1 MVRFL
6 KNWGIV
12 VTKGDTVK
20 MPIIVTNNDGSIYHV
35 QKDDVINFGL
45 KKEYTDAECL
55 IEKTIDNNELMLV
68 LSHEDTKKL
77 EVGIG
82 YKYDIQ
88 ILRNKNE
95 VHTFISGIITVTN
108 EVYDKEKEEETQNPS
123 GDDPLDPSN
132 PSGGSSSSSSSDP
145 SGETNGTTDSS
156 DGGNSSD
163 SSGGTP

>member
-35 QKDDVINFGL
+35 QKNDVINFGL

-88 ILRNKNE
+88 ILRNENE

-132 PSGGSSSSSSSDP
+132 PSGGSNSSDP
-145 SGETNGTTDSS
+145 SGETSGTTDSS
-156 DGGNSSD
+156 GGGDSSD
-163 SSGGTP
+163 SSGTP

>member
-6 KNWGIV
+6 KNYGIV
-12 VTKGDTVK
+12 VTRGDTVK

-55 IEKTIDNNELMLV
+55 IEKTINNDELMLV

-88 ILRNKNE
+88 ILRNENE

-108 EVYDKEKEEETQNPS
+108 EVYDKEKEEEAQNPS

-132 PSGGSSSSSSSDP
+132 PSGGDP
-145 SGETNGTTDSS
+145 SGETGGTTDSS
-156 DGGNSSD
+156 GGGNSSD

>member
-68 LSHEDTKKL
+68 LSHEDTKNL

-123 GDDPLDPSN
+123 GDSPLDPSN
-132 PSGGSSSSSSSDP
+132 PSGGSSSSDP
-145 SGETNGTTDSS
+145 SGETGGTTDSS

>member
-68 LSHEDTKKL
+68 LSHEDTKNL

-88 ILRNKNE
+88 ILRNKDE

-123 GDDPLDPSN
+123 GDSPLDPSN
-132 PSGGSSSSSSSDP
+132 PSGGSSSSDP
-145 SGETNGTTDSS
+145 SGETGGTTDSS
-156 DGGNSSD
+156 DGGDSSD
-163 SSGGTP
+163 SSGTP

>member
-88 ILRNKNE
+88 ILRNENE
-95 VHTFISGIITVTN
+95 VHTFISGMITATN
-108 EVYDKEKEEETQNPS
+108 EVCDKEKEEETQNPS
-123 GDDPLDPSN
+123 GNDPLDPSN
-132 PSGGSSSSSSSDP
+132 PSGGDP
-145 SGETNGTTDSS
+145 SGETGGTTDSS
-156 DGGNSSD
+156 DGGDSSD
-163 SSGGTP
+163 PSGETP

>member
-35 QKDDVINFGL
+35 QKNDVINFGL

-55 IEKTIDNNELMLV
+55 IEKTINNDELMLV

-88 ILRNKNE
+88 ILRNKDE
-95 VHTFISGIITVTN
+95 VHTFISGMITVTN

-123 GDDPLDPSN
+123 GDDPLNPSN
-132 PSGGSSSSSSSDP
+132 PSGGSGSSDP
-145 SGETNGTTDSS
+145 SGETGGTTDSS
-156 DGGNSSD
+156 GEGNSSD
-163 SSGGTP
+163 SSGTP

>member
-55 IEKTIDNNELMLV
+55 IEKIIDNVV
-68 LSHEDTKKL
+68 LYKNNLIE
-77 EVGIG
+77 IG
-82 YKYDIQ
+82 VYKW
-88 ILRNKNE
+88 R
-95 VHTFISGIITVTN
+95 IIG
-108 EVYDKEKEEETQNPS
+108 Q
-123 GDDPLDPSN
+123 L
-132 PSGGSSSSSSSDP
+132 
-145 SGETNGTTDSS
+145 
-156 DGGNSSD
+156 
-163 SSGGTP
+163 

>member
-77 EVGIG
+77 ESGIG

-88 ILRNKNE
+88 ILRNKDE
-95 VHTFISGIITVTN
+95 VHTFISGMITVTN

-123 GDDPLDPSN
+123 GDSPLDPSN
-132 PSGGSSSSSSSDP
+132 PSGGSSSSDP
-145 SGETNGTTDSS
+145 SGETGGTTDSS
-156 DGGNSSD
+156 GEGDSSD
-163 SSGGTP
+163 SSGTP

>member
-77 EVGIG
+77 ETGIG

-88 ILRNKNE
+88 ILRNKDE
-95 VHTFISGIITVTN
+95 VHTFISGMITVTN
-108 EVYDKEKEEETQNPS
+108 EVYDKEKKEETQNPS
-123 GDDPLDPSN
+123 GDSPLDPSN
-132 PSGGSSSSSSSDP
+132 PSGGSSSSDP
-145 SGETNGTTDSS
+145 SGETGGTTDSS

>member
-68 LSHEDTKKL
+68 LSHEDTKNL

-88 ILRNKNE
+88 ILRNKDE
-95 VHTFISGIITVTN
+95 VHTFISGMITVTD

-123 GDDPLDPSN
+123 GDSPLDPSN
-132 PSGGSSSSSSSDP
+132 PSGGSSSSDP
-145 SGETNGTTDSS
+145 SGETGGTTDSS

>member
-55 IEKTIDNNELMLV
+55 IEKTIDNNELVLV

-77 EVGIG
+77 ESGIG

-88 ILRNKNE
+88 ILRNKDE
-95 VHTFISGIITVTN
+95 VHTFISGMITVTN

-123 GDDPLDPSN
+123 GNDPLDPSN
-132 PSGGSSSSSSSDP
+132 PSGGSSSSDP

-163 SSGGTP
+163 PSGGTP

>member
-55 IEKTIDNNELMLV
+55 IEKTIDNDELMLV

-77 EVGIG
+77 ESGIG

-88 ILRNKNE
+88 ILRNKDE
-95 VHTFISGIITVTN
+95 VHTFISGMITVTN

-123 GDDPLDPSN
+123 GDDLLDPSN
-132 PSGGSSSSSSSDP
+132 PSGGSSSSDPSGETGGTTDSSGEGNSSDP
-145 SGETNGTTDSS
+145 SGET
-156 DGGNSSD
+156 
-163 SSGGTP
+163 P

>member
-68 LSHEDTKKL
+68 LSHEDTKNL

-88 ILRNKNE
+88 ILRNKDE
-95 VHTFISGIITVTN
+95 VHTFISGMITVTN
-108 EVYDKEKEEETQNPS
+108 EVYDKEKKEETQNPS
-123 GDDPLDPSN
+123 GDSPLDPSN
-132 PSGGSSSSSSSDP
+132 PSGGSSSSDP
-145 SGETNGTTDSS
+145 SGETGGTTDSS
-156 DGGNSSD
+156 DGGDSSD

>member
-77 EVGIG
+77 ESGIG

-88 ILRNKNE
+88 ILRNKDE
-95 VHTFISGIITVTN
+95 VHTFISGMITVTN

-123 GDDPLDPSN
+123 GDSPLDPSN
-132 PSGGSSSSSSSDP
+132 PSGGSSSSDP
-145 SGETNGTTDSS
+145 SGETGGTTDSS
-156 DGGNSSD
+156 GGGNSSD
-163 SSGGTP
+163 PSSETP

>member
-88 ILRNKNE
+88 ILRNKDE
-95 VHTFISGIITVTN
+95 VHTFISGMITVTN

-123 GDDPLDPSN
+123 GNDPLDPSN
-132 PSGGSSSSSSSDP
+132 PSGGSNSSDP
-145 SGETNGTTDSS
+145 SGETGGTTDSS
-156 DGGNSSD
+156 GEGNSSD
-163 SSGGTP
+163 SSGTP

>member
-68 LSHEDTKKL
+68 LSHEDTKNL

-88 ILRNKNE
+88 ILRNKDE
-95 VHTFISGIITVTN
+95 VHTFISGMITVTD

-123 GDDPLDPSN
+123 GDSPLDPSN
-132 PSGGSSSSSSSDP
+132 PSGGSSSSDPSGETGGTTDSSGGGNSSDP
-145 SGETNGTTDSS
+145 SGET
-156 DGGNSSD
+156 
-163 SSGGTP
+163 P

>member
-77 EVGIG
+77 EIGIG

-88 ILRNKNE
+88 ILRNKDE

-123 GDDPLDPSN
+123 GNDPLDPSN
-132 PSGGSSSSSSSDP
+132 PSGGSSSSDP
-145 SGETNGTTDSS
+145 SGETGGTTDSS
-156 DGGNSSD
+156 GGGNSSD

>member
-55 IEKTIDNNELMLV
+55 IEKTIDNDELMLV

-88 ILRNKNE
+88 ILRNENE
-95 VHTFISGIITVTN
+95 VHTFISGMITVTN

-132 PSGGSSSSSSSDP
+132 PSGGSSSSDP
-145 SGETNGTTDSS
+145 SGETGGTTDSG
-156 DGGNSSD
+156 DGGNSSNP
-163 SSGGTP
+163 SGETP

>member
-68 LSHEDTKKL
+68 LSHEDTKNL

-88 ILRNKNE
+88 ILRNKDE
-95 VHTFISGIITVTN
+95 VHTFISGMITVTN

-132 PSGGSSSSSSSDP
+132 PSGGSSSSDP
-145 SGETNGTTDSS
+145 SGETGGTTDSS
-156 DGGNSSD
+156 GGGNSSD

>member
-88 ILRNKNE
+88 ILRNENE
-95 VHTFISGIITVTN
+95 VHTFINGMITVTN
-108 EVYDKEKEEETQNPS
+108 EVYDKEKEEAQNPS

-132 PSGGSSSSSSSDP
+132 PSGGSSSSDPSGETGGTTDSGDGGNSSDP
-145 SGETNGTTDSS
+145 SGET
-156 DGGNSSD
+156 
-163 SSGGTP
+163 P

>member
-35 QKDDVINFGL
+35 QKNDVINFGL
-45 KKEYTDAECL
+45 KKEYTDSECL

-88 ILRNKNE
+88 ILRNGDE
-95 VHTFISGIITVTN
+95 VHTFISGMITVTN

-123 GDDPLDPSN
+123 GDNPLDPSN
-132 PSGGSSSSSSSDP
+132 PSGGSSSSDPSGETGGTTDSSGGGNSSDP
-145 SGETNGTTDSS
+145 SGET
-156 DGGNSSD
+156 
-163 SSGGTP
+163 P

>member
-55 IEKTIDNNELMLV
+55 IEKTIDNDELMLV

-77 EVGIG
+77 ESDIG

-88 ILRNKNE
+88 ILRNKDE
-95 VHTFISGIITVTN
+95 VHTFISGMITVTN

-123 GDDPLDPSN
+123 GDSPLDPSN
-132 PSGGSSSSSSSDP
+132 PSGGSSSSDP

>member
-68 LSHEDTKKL
+68 LSHEDTKNL

-88 ILRNKNE
+88 ILRNKDE

-123 GDDPLDPSN
+123 GNDPLDPSN
-132 PSGGSSSSSSSDP
+132 PSGGSSSSDP
-145 SGETNGTTDSS
+145 SGETGGTTDSS
-156 DGGNSSD
+156 GGGNSSD

>member
-55 IEKTIDNNELMLV
+55 IEKTIDNDELMLV

-77 EVGIG
+77 ESGIG

-88 ILRNKNE
+88 ILRNKDE
-95 VHTFISGIITVTN
+95 VHTFISGMITVTN

-123 GDDPLDPSN
+123 GDSPLDPSN
-132 PSGGSSSSSSSDP
+132 PSGGSSSSDP
-145 SGETNGTTDSS
+145 SGETGGTTGSS
-156 DGGNSSD
+156 DGDNSSD

>member
-68 LSHEDTKKL
+68 LSHEDTKNL

-88 ILRNKNE
+88 ILRNKDE
-95 VHTFISGIITVTN
+95 VHTFISGMITVTN

-123 GDDPLDPSN
+123 GDSPLDPSN
-132 PSGGSSSSSSSDP
+132 PSGGSSSSDP
-145 SGETNGTTDSS
+145 SGETGGTTDSS
-156 DGGNSSD
+156 GGGNSSD

>member
-88 ILRNKNE
+88 ILRNKDE
-95 VHTFISGIITVTN
+95 VHTFISGMITVTN

-132 PSGGSSSSSSSDP
+132 PSGEGDSSDP
-145 SGETNGTTDSS
+145 SGETGGTTDSS
-156 DGGNSSD
+156 GGGNSSD
-163 SSGGTP
+163 PSGETP

>member
-77 EVGIG
+77 ESGIG

-88 ILRNKNE
+88 ILRNKDE
-95 VHTFISGIITVTN
+95 VHTFISGMITVTN

-123 GDDPLDPSN
+123 GDSPLDPSN
-132 PSGGSSSSSSSDP
+132 PSGGSNSSDP
-145 SGETNGTTDSS
+145 SGETGGTTDSS
-156 DGGNSSD
+156 GEGDSSD
-163 SSGGTP
+163 SSGTP

>member
-55 IEKTIDNNELMLV
+55 IEKIIDNDELMLV

-88 ILRNKNE
+88 ILRNKDE
-95 VHTFISGIITVTN
+95 VHTFISGMITVTN

-123 GDDPLDPSN
+123 GDNPLDPSN
-132 PSGGSSSSSSSDP
+132 PSGGSSSSDS
-145 SGETNGTTDSS
+145 SGETGGTTDSS

>member
-68 LSHEDTKKL
+68 LSHEDTKNL

-88 ILRNKNE
+88 ILRNKDE
-95 VHTFISGIITVTN
+95 VHTFISGMITVTD

-123 GDDPLDPSN
+123 GDSPLDPSN
-132 PSGGSSSSSSSDP
+132 PSGGSSSSDP
-145 SGETNGTTDSS
+145 SGETSGTTDSS
-156 DGGNSSD
+156 GGGDSSD
-163 SSGGTP
+163 SSGTP

>member
-123 GDDPLDPSN
+123 GDSPLDPSN
-132 PSGGSSSSSSSDP
+132 PSGGSSSSDP
-145 SGETNGTTDSS
+145 SGETGGTTDSS
-156 DGGNSSD
+156 GEGDSSD
-163 SSGGTP
+163 SSGTP

>member
-55 IEKTIDNNELMLV
+55 IEKTIDNDELMLV

-77 EVGIG
+77 ESGIG

-88 ILRNKNE
+88 ILRNKDE
-95 VHTFISGIITVTN
+95 VHTFISGMITVTN

-123 GDDPLDPSN
+123 GDSPLDPSN
-132 PSGGSSSSSSSDP
+132 PSGGSSSSDP

>member
-88 ILRNKNE
+88 ILRNKDE

-108 EVYDKEKEEETQNPS
+108 EVYDKEKEEEIQNPS
-123 GDDPLDPSN
+123 GNDPLDPSN
-132 PSGGSSSSSSSDP
+132 PSGGSSSSDP
-145 SGETNGTTDSS
+145 SGETGGTTDSS
-156 DGGNSSD
+156 GEGDSSD
-163 SSGGTP
+163 SSGTP

>member
-88 ILRNKNE
+88 ILRNKDE
-95 VHTFISGIITVTN
+95 VHTFISGMITVTN

-123 GDDPLDPSN
+123 GNDPLDPSN
-132 PSGGSSSSSSSDP
+132 PSGGSNSSDP
-145 SGETNGTTDSS
+145 SGETGGTTDSS
-156 DGGNSSD
+156 GEGNSSD
-163 SSGGTP
+163 PSSETP

>member
-20 MPIIVTNNDGSIYHV
+20 MPIIVTNNDGSVYHV

-55 IEKTIDNNELMLV
+55 IEKTIDNDELMLV

-88 ILRNKNE
+88 ILRNENE
-95 VHTFISGIITVTN
+95 VHTFISGMITVTN

-132 PSGGSSSSSSSDP
+132 PSGGSSSSDPSGETGGTTDSGDGGNSSDP
-145 SGETNGTTDSS
+145 SGET
-156 DGGNSSD
+156 
-163 SSGGTP
+163 P

>member
-12 VTKGDTVK
+12 VTRGDTVK

-88 ILRNKNE
+88 ILRNKDE
-95 VHTFISGIITVTN
+95 VHTFISGMITVTN

-123 GDDPLDPSN
+123 GNDPLDPSN
-132 PSGGSSSSSSSDP
+132 PSGGSSSSDP
-145 SGETNGTTDSS
+145 SGETGGTTDSS
-156 DGGNSSD
+156 GEGDSSD
-163 SSGGTP
+163 SSGTP

>member
-77 EVGIG
+77 ETGIG

-88 ILRNKNE
+88 ILRNKDE

-123 GDDPLDPSN
+123 GDSPLDPSN
-132 PSGGSSSSSSSDP
+132 PSGGSSSSDP
-145 SGETNGTTDSS
+145 SGETGGTTDSS

>member
-35 QKDDVINFGL
+35 QKDDVITFGL

-88 ILRNKNE
+88 ILRNEDE
-95 VHTFISGIITVTN
+95 VHTFISGMITVTN
-108 EVYDKEKEEETQNPS
+108 EVYDKEKK
-123 GDDPLDPSN
+123 DFLV
-132 PSGGSSSSSSSDP
+132 
-145 SGETNGTTDSS
+145 
-156 DGGNSSD
+156 
-163 SSGGTP
+163 

>member
-35 QKDDVINFGL
+35 QKNDVINFGL

-55 IEKTIDNNELMLV
+55 IEKTINNDELMLV

-88 ILRNKNE
+88 ILRNEDE

-123 GDDPLDPSN
+123 GNDPLDPSN
-132 PSGGSSSSSSSDP
+132 PSGGSSSSDP
-145 SGETNGTTDSS
+145 SGETGGTTDSS

>member
-68 LSHEDTKKL
+68 LSHEDTKNL

-88 ILRNKNE
+88 ILRNKDE
-95 VHTFISGIITVTN
+95 VHTFISGMITVTN

-123 GDDPLDPSN
+123 GNDPLDPSN
-132 PSGGSSSSSSSDP
+132 PSGGSSSSDP
-145 SGETNGTTDSS
+145 SGETGGTTDSS